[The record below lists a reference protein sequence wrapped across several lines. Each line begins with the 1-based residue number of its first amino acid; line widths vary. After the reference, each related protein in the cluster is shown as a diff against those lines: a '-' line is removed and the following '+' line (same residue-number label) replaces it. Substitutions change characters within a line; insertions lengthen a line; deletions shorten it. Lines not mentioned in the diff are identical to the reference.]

1 MNFLDDAAMN
11 PATQKLRPAPHKT
24 GQRFNVLSPGGSERC
39 NAVLGKIFA
48 IIKCSGIAKVSR
60 RNQLCRKPKPLP
72 ITKQPHRSSFFA
84 VRTFLLINADANS
97 EMTCHWLIAGSD
109 LFSFDVEALPQTSN
123 SVLAQI
129 SFCSDVRC
137 DQTFVIPEFRDVVA
151 ATAAAA
157 SSLAAKG
164 SGNKNRGQ
172 PKHDRNFGSAAQKI
186 YC

>member
-11 PATQKLRPAPHKT
+11 PATPKLRPAPHKT
-24 GQRFNVLSPGGSERC
+24 GQRFNVLSLGGSERC

-97 EMTCHWLIAGSD
+97 EMTCRWLIAGSD

-123 SVLAQI
+123 SVIAQI
-129 SFCSDVRC
+129 SFGSDVRR
-137 DQTFVIPEFRDVVA
+137 DQNFVIPELHVVG
-151 ATAAAA
+151 AA
-157 SSLAAKG
+157 SAARVPHLDAKG

>member
-11 PATQKLRPAPHKT
+11 PATPKLRPAPHKT
-24 GQRFNVLSPGGSERC
+24 GQRFNVLSLGGSERC

-60 RNQLCRKPKPLP
+60 RNQLCRKPEPLP
-72 ITKQPHRSSFFA
+72 ITKHPHRSSFFA

-97 EMTCHWLIAGSD
+97 EMSCRWLIAGSD
-109 LFSFDVEALPQTSN
+109 LFIFGVDLVPQTAN
-123 SVLAQI
+123 SVIAQI
-129 SFCSDVRC
+129 SF
-137 DQTFVIPEFRDVVA
+137 VIPEVHVVG
-151 ATAAAA
+151 AA
-157 SSLAAKG
+157 SAARVPHLDAKG
-164 SGNKNRGQ
+164 SRNKNRGQ